1 MKKTFLTLAT
11 SLLALLAVSSVSAVD
26 ITVENAAGKQLVP
39 QNPQRV
45 VVLDFSAVDSVRAL
59 GEKNK
64 IVGLAKSVNIPDYL
78 SEFKSE
84 NYVNLGSLKEPD
96 FEKINDLNPDLIIA
110 TTRQKKVINRLK
122 EIAPVFYMHT
132 DYTKLYESFQQNV
145 NALGQIFSKQDIA
158 KEKLANLEQRMKSL
172 AEKTKGKTA
181 LVTLVNESK
190 VSVYGDVS
198 RYAVVYN
205 NFGFT
210 PADNAIKSSTHGMS
224 VGLKYILE
232 KNPDYL
238 FVIDRTAAITEK
250 LNNAQKVLDN
260 AIIKKTEAYK
270 NDQIVY
276 LNSINWYLT
285 FGGLESMGIMIDEIE
300 NAIKK

>member
-210 PADNAIKSSTHGMS
+210 PADNAIKSSFYSRHECWIRIYSG
-224 VGLKYILE
+224 
-232 KNPDYL
+232 
-238 FVIDRTAAITEK
+238 
-250 LNNAQKVLDN
+250 
-260 AIIKKTEAYK
+260 KK
-270 NDQIVY
+270 
-276 LNSINWYLT
+276 S
-285 FGGLESMGIMIDEIE
+285 
-300 NAIKK
+300 